1 MELKGSWDNGAPLD
15 PWMLRRT
22 YQIRPEAGF
31 EPQRALRKLRVPV
44 RLQLWSSNRMLGPLR

>member
-22 YQIRPEAGF
+22 YQIPAGG
-31 EPQRALRKLRVPV
+31 RI
-44 RLQLWSSNRMLGPLR
+44 